1 MQYRP
6 LGKTGRQVSALGFGC
21 MRLPTDPPVRSAADI
36 FDPERVIDEEQAVRM
51 IRQAVERGVNYF
63 DTAYP
68 YHAGRSEPLL
78 GRAVKHC
85 RGDVLL
91 ATKLPT
97 WLVFSPDDCDRFLDQ
112 QLARLDTSWVD
123 VYLLHS
129 LNRER
134 WPRIRELK
142 MLQFLERIVSDGR
155 ARHVGFS
162 FHDDIGLFREVM
174 DAFPWDVAQIQLNY
188 LDRQFQAGLAGM
200 TYAAERGLG
209 VVVMEPLRGG
219 KLTDAI
225 PPAVRRLWNMAPV
238 KRTPAEWALRWV
250 WNHPEVSTVLSGMN
264 NLAQLE
270 ENLDLADQATPPVL
284 QPEELALVDMVSDY
298 YRNLQQIECTSCAYC
313 MPCPHGVNIPLNFSL
328 YNDTFMFADSSMAYR
343 LYNQLLSPEQKAS
356 NCQACGACLEHCP
369 QGIEI
374 IRQLKAVHERLG
386 RTND

>member
-21 MRLPTDPPVRSAADI
+21 MRLPTDPPVRSAAEI
-36 FDPERVIDEEQAVRM
+36 FDPNRAIDEELAGNM
-51 IRQAVERGVNYF
+51 IRRALEQGVNYF

-68 YHAGRSEPLL
+68 YHAGRSEPFL
-78 GRAVKHC
+78 GRSIKAHREK
-85 RGDVLL
+85 VLL

-97 WLVFSPDDCDRFLDQ
+97 WLVFTPDDCDRFLDE
-112 QLARLDTSWVD
+112 QLARLQTSRVD

-129 LNRER
+129 INRER

-174 DAFPWDVAQIQLNY
+174 DAFPWDVVQIQLNY
-188 LDRQFQAGLAGM
+188 LDRQFQAGLEGM
-200 TYAAERGLG
+200 KYAAAQGTA

-219 KLTDAI
+219 KLTDAV
-225 PPAVRRLWNMAPV
+225 PPSIRELWNEAPV

-250 WNHPEVSTVLSGMN
+250 WNLPEVATVLSGMSSPAQLGE
-264 NLAQLE
+264 NLA
-270 ENLDLADQATPPVL
+270 LAADAHPHSLT
-284 QPEELALVDMVSDY
+284 PEELALIDRVTGR
-298 YRNLQQIECTSCAYC
+298 YRAMQQIGCTGCAYC
-313 MPCPHGVNIPLNFSL
+313 MPCPHGVNIPFNFSL
-328 YNDTFMFADSSMAYR
+328 YNDTYMFQDRSMAYR

-356 NCQACGACLEHCP
+356 HCQECGACLEHCP
-369 QGIEI
+369 QCLPI
-374 IRQLKAVHERLG
+374 IDDLKRVDERL
-386 RTND
+386 RRDS